1 MASKMSIAKK
11 IVYKGQCI
19 EVIFEKSQ
27 GEDSY
32 YKYRIKYFP
41 KEHDGSCAWRM
52 LQCQTKFPQRDEA
65 IKEAKIRI
73 VTEFKNV
80 NWVEPTQDYAQ
91 RINELK

>member
-1 MASKMSIAKK
+1 MSIAKK

-27 GEDSY
+27 G
-32 YKYRIKYFP
+32 RILIISTVLSISQ